1 MKHIISITLSAIVIL
16 ISPTLHA
23 SPNSTQ
29 LHASPNSTHSFPVS
43 KVSNNNFE
51 DRVKPYEWYEQRS
64 QQMIERTRQSEIR
77 FNQIKRD
84 HDWHR

>member
-1 MKHIISITLSAIVIL
+1 MKYIISKILSAIVIL
-16 ISPTLHA
+16 ISPTL
-23 SPNSTQ
+23 Q
-29 LHASPNSTHSFPVS
+29 ASPNSTHSFPVS